1 MSLDHAIESLQHG
14 EFILLHDSKERE
26 NEIDMVVA
34 AQMVEPEHIA
44 RMRQHGGGLVC
55 LALENQFGTKMGLRY
70 MHEILGESLD
80 LESHKMIPNRA
91 PYGDR
96 PSFSIHVNHR
106 STYTGITDTDRAL
119 TAREIAKLYGKP
131 NLKEKFV
138 SSFVTPGHLP
148 LLLASK
154 GMLAERRGHTEMSVY
169 LLKMAGLS
177 PAALICEMM
186 DAQTYSAL
194 SFDKAAKYAKQNGI
208 PFVDG
213 TELLEHARV

>member
-1 MSLDHAIESLQHG
+1 M
-14 EFILLHDSKERE
+14 
-26 NEIDMVVA
+26 
-34 AQMVEPEHIA
+34 
-44 RMRQHGGGLVC
+44 
-55 LALENQFGTKMGLRY
+55 
-70 MHEILGESLD
+70 
-80 LESHKMIPNRA
+80 
-91 PYGDR
+91 
-96 PSFSIHVNHR
+96 
-106 STYTGITDTDRAL
+106 
-119 TAREIAKLYGKP
+119 
-131 NLKEKFV
+131 KEKFV

-213 TELLEHARV
+213 AELLEHARV

>member
-1 MSLDHAIESLQHG
+1 MTLEHAIESLRCG
-14 EFILLHDSKERE
+14 KFILLYDSKERE

-34 AQMVEPEHIA
+34 AQMAEPEHIA
-44 RMRQHGGGLVC
+44 RMRQHGGGLIC
-55 LALENQFGTKMGLRY
+55 LALDGQFGKNLGLKY
-70 MHEILGESLD
+70 MHDMLKDSLD
-80 LESHKMIPNRA
+80 PKLHKMIPNRS

-106 STYTGITDTDRAL
+106 HTYTGITDSDRAL
-119 TAREIAKLYGKP
+119 TAREIASLYGKT

-154 GMLAERRGHTEMSVY
+154 GMLTERRGHTEMSVY
-169 LLKMAGLS
+169 LLKVAGLS
-177 PAALICEMM
+177 PVSIICEMM
-186 DAQTYSAL
+186 DAQTYTAL
-194 SFDKAAKYAKQNGI
+194 SFDKASKYAKQNDI

-213 TELLEHARV
+213 AELLEHAKV

>member
-1 MSLDHAIESLQHG
+1 
-14 EFILLHDSKERE
+14 
-26 NEIDMVVA
+26 
-34 AQMVEPEHIA
+34 
-44 RMRQHGGGLVC
+44 MRQHGGGLVC
-55 LALENQFGTKMGLRY
+55 LALENQFGKSMGLRY
-70 MHEILGESLD
+70 MHEILDESLD

-154 GMLAERRGHTEMSVY
+154 GMLAERRGHTGSVR
-169 LLKMAGLS
+169 
-177 PAALICEMM
+177 IFVE
-186 DAQTYSAL
+186 
-194 SFDKAAKYAKQNGI
+194 NGRI
-208 PFVDG
+208 VSCCIDLRDDG
-213 TELLEHARV
+213 CTNILCTLF